1 VSGVTDANGARTL
14 GSEEQLVLAAL
25 LRLLVRLDGKFSDAE
40 QEALENIA
48 SDFGEKTFWQ
58 LMDEAGR
65 QLPDEA
71 AIRAGVGRV
80 SSPDSRELI
89 YKLVLGVAQSDLIQG
104 REQGL
109 LDMLRASWKL
119 DELGASA
126 R

>member
-1 VSGVTDANGARTL
+1 MSGVTDANGARAL

-40 QEALENIA
+40 QEALEDIA
-48 SDFGEKTFWQ
+48 TDFGEKTFWQ

-65 QLPDEA
+65 RLPDEA

-80 SSPDSRELI
+80 ASADARELI

-109 LDMLRASWKL
+109 LDMLRASWQL
-119 DELGASA
+119 DALGASVG
-126 R
+126 